1 MAEDAVCLADY
12 CDIMRCDVL
21 LVQDPKI
28 VYPET
33 VNTDIEIWR
42 EASGYSKALA
52 ATGPRDV
59 AKYTV
64 KSLGSKPK
72 KIEGQQVAT
81 ERCQQAE
88 APNNGKNI
96 TEFLGKK
103 LIIYMSPMSFLF
115 YSLMFLLYKHNAIL
129 QNAK

>member
-21 LVQDPKI
+21 LIQDPKI
-28 VYPET
+28 VYPEI

-64 KSLGSKPK
+64 KSLGSVPK
-72 KIEGQQVAT
+72 RSENQQITT

-88 APNNGKNI
+88 APNNGKFDFIYLTKNI
-96 TEFLGKK
+96 ILLLF
-103 LIIYMSPMSFLF
+103 IYIYINTRTKYYILKI
-115 YSLMFLLYKHNAIL
+115 LYNDFNL
-129 QNAK
+129 